1 VNLLQES
8 FPRYKAIKA
17 CPNNSWNEAT
27 LHAMCAN
34 GIFYHTASLHMSPA
48 YTALYKS
55 LFDVSSELE
64 RERMSTRF
72 PGQLLYY
79 PLTHTDE
86 TGEASV
92 YSVDWAVV
100 LSGDTPPTTVI
111 PLLKGHALDWW
122 TPLMV
127 GAHFCLPG
135 SGAANGSPDGWMFI
149 MDMLMDAVSD
159 ASYPWRRWVDNYDFA
174 RNTER
179 FDRDLA
185 INQISVAGND
195 VTYDITAG
203 QPIRFMTLRAAK
215 PGYRVGSVTIDGVDY
230 AYFGDDFVHLPEIDG
245 NAVVVVNLIPEGD
258 YLPHVTYVDPSAVI
272 EDARCVDGKL
282 QLTLSGEFAVT
293 ANIVGS
299 TQVFADGATQVFDD
313 DTEHLHIGVAADTH
327 TEQVE
332 LSLVPSSGRVEAA
345 ITIWDPLNPH
355 YRRWTETAYPDPE
368 LQGFD
373 DMQVEHIVGDLIPN
387 QWYLVKVDSNPVDT
401 CFSNESGRIYFPYC
415 EPWSDR
421 TIEVGDSV
429 GAIPQP
435 PEAGVTDGDTS
446 EDREHR
452 MALSVRVYPNPPA
465 TNASISYQLPARS
478 HVDLGIYSVGG
489 LLVRPLVDDSK
500 PAGRYKLEWD
510 GRDAYG
516 IPVSPGVYFCR
527 LETSAG
533 IRTCKI
539 VMSR

>member
-1 VNLLQES
+1 
-8 FPRYKAIKA
+8 
-17 CPNNSWNEAT
+17 
-27 LHAMCAN
+27 
-34 GIFYHTASLHMSPA
+34 
-48 YTALYKS
+48 
-55 LFDVSSELE
+55 
-64 RERMSTRF
+64 
-72 PGQLLYY
+72 
-79 PLTHTDE
+79 
-86 TGEASV
+86 
-92 YSVDWAVV
+92 
-100 LSGDTPPTTVI
+100 
-111 PLLKGHALDWW
+111 
-122 TPLMV
+122 
-127 GAHFCLPG
+127 
-135 SGAANGSPDGWMFI
+135 
-149 MDMLMDAVSD
+149 
-159 ASYPWRRWVDNYDFA
+159 
-174 RNTER
+174 
-179 FDRDLA
+179 
-185 INQISVAGND
+185 
-195 VTYDITAG
+195 
-203 QPIRFMTLRAAK
+203 
-215 PGYRVGSVTIDGVDY
+215 
-230 AYFGDDFVHLPEIDG
+230 
-245 NAVVVVNLIPEGD
+245 
-258 YLPHVTYVDPSAVI
+258 
-272 EDARCVDGKL
+272 
-282 QLTLSGEFAVT
+282 LTLSGEFAVT

-299 TQVFADGATQVFDD
+299 AQVFADGATQVFDD